1 MCKISSTSGFVGLV
15 KAESIFVS
23 SSSTSS
29 LSQLSGLLSDSCS
42 RLVEKNEKQC
52 DFLRILNFTGVIRSR
67 GHSTLYPGSFFGK
80 DPGVGW
86 SCDSN

>member
-23 SSSTSS
+23 WSSTSSSS

-52 DFLRILNFTGVIRSR
+52 DFLRILNFTGVIRIR
-67 GHSTLYPGSFFGK
+67 GHSTSFQSGL
-80 DPGVGW
+80 
-86 SCDSN
+86 